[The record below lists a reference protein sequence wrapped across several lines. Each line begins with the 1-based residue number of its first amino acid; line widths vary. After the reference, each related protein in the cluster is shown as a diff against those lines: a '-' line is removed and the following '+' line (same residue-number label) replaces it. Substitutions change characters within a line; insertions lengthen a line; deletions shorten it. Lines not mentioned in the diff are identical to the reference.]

1 MKGLFIEHRAANGLK
16 KTWKIQPHEQVVT
29 FGRSIQADLRSTLG
43 ALRGLQG
50 FFEFRGDNWYYV
62 NLDLVTT
69 HLEIAE
75 NETELKIDKQ
85 YKLKLPESEL
95 IVHLIHSSS
104 EHLFS
109 DHADFFQPQPGKTAY
124 QLCMVYR
131 HGHRLEVKI
140 KNPTDKF
147 TTVHDSTGTSIQ
159 LQACYDWKID
169 KIDDLEIHQRTVYLN
184 SEDEIHR
191 FTMDQVADSQGQKTM
206 MATFVLAM
214 IFGLFWILSPHSQQL
229 SPTITNTLPPLE
241 RQWEQN
247 KEPRKEINK
256 QTHKEIYREVRLAQ
270 KTASAP
276 KTNNANSGSAPA
288 SVSNSIKNLASG
300 KISQLIGKVTAN
312 VKSNRI
318 VITQGTTASTQNNS
332 GRALAAIGSVNQSGK
347 DWSQEGKGSGVS
359 LSNSGS
365 KGNGNGL
372 SIGNL
377 KTGKTG
383 SGGVGLLEDE
393 SEIVGGLDREVIAQY
408 IRSQLGQIL
417 YCYERQL
424 SANPNLYGKV
434 AIQFTISGTGT
445 IETQKINDTTLK
457 NSMVEGCILQ
467 KVSHWKF
474 PTPKGGTKVV
484 VTYPFLFKSTN

>member
-50 FFEFRGDNWYYV
+50 FFEFRDDNWFYV
-62 NLDLVTT
+62 NLDIVTT
-69 HLEIAE
+69 HNEI
-75 NETELKIDKQ
+75 NDGETELKIDRQ
-85 YKLKLPESEL
+85 YILKLPESEL
-95 IVHLIHSSS
+95 IIQLINSSS

-109 DHADFFQPQPGKTAY
+109 DYAEFFQPQPGKTAY

-140 KNPTDKF
+140 KNPNDLF
-147 TTVHDSTGTSIQ
+147 TTIHDSTRTNIKMQ
-159 LQACYDWKID
+159 PCYDWKID
-169 KIDDLEIHQRTVYLN
+169 KIDDIEIHQRTVYLN
-184 SEDEIHR
+184 SENEIHH
-191 FTMDQVADSQGQKTM
+191 FSLDQIADSQGQKTM
-206 MATFVLAM
+206 MATFILAM
-214 IFGLFWILSPHSQQL
+214 VFGLFWILSPRSQQL
-229 SPTITNTLPPLE
+229 SPSITNALPPIE
-241 RQWEQN
+241 KQSEHIQ
-247 KEPRKEINK
+247 EPRKQINK
-256 QTHKEIYREVRLAQ
+256 QTHKEIYREVHLAQ
-270 KTASAP
+270 KNAAAP
-276 KTNNANSGSAPA
+276 KTNNASGGSAPT

-300 KISQLIGKVTAN
+300 KISQLIGKVAAN

-383 SGGVGLLEDE
+383 SGGVGLLDDE

-434 AIQFTISGTGT
+434 AIQFTITGTGT
-445 IETQKINDTTLK
+445 IETQKINDSTLN